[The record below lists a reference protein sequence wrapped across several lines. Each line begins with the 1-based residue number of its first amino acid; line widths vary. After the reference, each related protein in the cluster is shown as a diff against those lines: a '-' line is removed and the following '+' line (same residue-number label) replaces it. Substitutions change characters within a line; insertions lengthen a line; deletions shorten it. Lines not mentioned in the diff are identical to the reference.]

1 MRDFPKSMI
10 DASKEDGFW
19 PAAEKLLNVTTTD
32 KIKDGIYSE
41 MQKAID
47 ELLGK
52 NLGHIRTADSVKPA
66 PMAIGPKSQTSIM
79 RFNKFSVPGPL
90 IALHERQRKLAETGE
105 GQPLELMINC
115 TVSGLKKDDEGVVRA
130 IGTSRGVLSW
140 TDDDTKIVLCA
151 GVSCL
156 DTTFIIVVRTK
167 TLKILTF
174 ITGRS

>member
-1 MRDFPKSMI
+1 
-10 DASKEDGFW
+10 
-19 PAAEKLLNVTTTD
+19 
-32 KIKDGIYSE
+32 
-41 MQKAID
+41 
-47 ELLGK
+47 
-52 NLGHIRTADSVKPA
+52 
-66 PMAIGPKSQTSIM
+66 MAVGPKSQTSTM

-130 IGTSRGVLSW
+130 IETSRGVLSW

-156 DTTFIIVVRTK
+156 EIIPIIVVKK
-167 TLKILTF
+167 TLKILTS
-174 ITGRS
+174 ISGRS